1 MLPLVNRLRLVTII
15 IAAAAATAALSA
27 CASWAR
33 LRRHPLQRVA
43 AQDGK
48 PNGFPGAEAVSQ
60 EGEPEKATIDAT
72 ARQMDAVAKSVTFH
86 ADPAV
91 AKP

>member
-43 AQDGK
+43 VQDGK
-48 PNGFPGAEAVSQ
+48 SKGLPGAAAVAP
-60 EGEPEKATIDAT
+60 EGEPEKARIDAT

-86 ADPAV
+86 ADPAA